1 MQKVLTFEQNVQSE
15 EKGRKFMNN
24 LTTKEAALLLGK
36 SELFVRMGVA
46 TRAVAVRVRRKDREE
61 QLELLH

>member
-1 MQKVLTFEQNVQSE
+1 
-15 EKGRKFMNN
+15 MNN